1 MSSTLSLWLARLE
14 QAHPSAIEL
23 GLERVAKVRDAMGLH
38 SAFPVILV
46 GGTNGK
52 GSTCAFLESI
62 LRGQGYKTGLYT
74 SPHLLR
80 YNERI
85 RIEGMDADDA
95 AIVAGLDA
103 VEAARGAISL
113 TYFEHGTLG
122 AMWQFAQAGVDVAI
136 LEVGLG
142 GRLDA
147 VNIFDP
153 VVSVITTIDLDHQDW
168 LGDTREKVGFEKAG
182 IYRAGKP
189 AICGDANPPQSLLE
203 QAHKIGAVLQR
214 AGQDF
219 TASSDQ
225 AGWDFNMDGLALS
238 GLPFPALAGAHQIQN
253 AATALAALMAVDICL
268 PVSLA
273 AIHQGL
279 TSARQPGRFQRIAG
293 NPETVLD
300 VAHNPE
306 SARALADNLRAY
318 PVKGETLAVFAMLAD
333 KDVAGVVEPLK
344 GSFDAWL
351 VAGLPGARGQTGH
364 QLAGLLNP
372 LVVMPVVVYAT
383 PLEAY
388 RAARLQAGEGDRIT
402 VFGSFHTVAEVLPD
416 ATTSC

>member
-1 MSSTLSLWLARLE
+1 MLLNDWLARLE
-14 QAHPSAIEL
+14 QAHPTTIEL
-23 GLERVAKVRDAMGLH
+23 GLERVAKVRDVMGLH
-38 SAFPVILV
+38 PAFPIILV

-52 GSTCAFLESI
+52 GSTCATLEAI
-62 LRGQGYKTGLYT
+62 LRAQGYKTGLYT

-85 RIEGMDADDA
+85 RIEGIDADDA
-95 AIVAGLDA
+95 TTVAGLEA

-153 VVSVITTIDLDHQDW
+153 AVSVVTTIDLDHQDW
-168 LGDTREKVGFEKAG
+168 LGDTREAIGFEKAG

-203 QAHKIGAVLQR
+203 HTQKIGAKLQC
-214 AGQDF
+214 AGQDY
-219 TASSDQ
+219 TVRSDQ
-225 AGWDFNMDGLALS
+225 AGWSFRMDGLEL
-238 GLPFPALAGAHQIQN
+238 GKLPLPALAGAHQIQN
-253 AATALAALMAVDICL
+253 AATALAALMAVEPCL

-279 TSARQPGRFQRIAG
+279 TSARQPGRFQRISF

-318 PVKGETLAVFAMLAD
+318 PVKGKTLAVFAMLAD

-364 QLAGLLNP
+364 QLAEHLKPLLAA
-372 LVVMPVVVYAT
+372 PVAVYAT